1 MHTKSVISIIIPVY
15 NTELFLRE
23 CLDSVINQTFNNI
36 EIICVNDSSPDNSQ
50 TILEE
55 YAKLDDRIIIVNRPN
70 GGRSSAR
77 NSGLKLATGE
87 YILFL
92 DSDDTYRNDTC
103 ELSLNA
109 ILHNN
114 VDMVCFGTDI
124 VGDKWESDDFY
135 YGIRHIGNI
144 ILNDDILTDVNAS
157 VCNKLF
163 KHSLIKKYEIHFPEG
178 LVYEDAAFY
187 FKYTACCEKVFFI
200 RDKLLVYKRGHSSS
214 IMTQTKQGTIKAID
228 HLYIAKDIYDFWLK
242 NEFIASKQT
251 IMTQM
256 FIDFFNFSLRFVP
269 KDDRA
274 KVLTVAK
281 NLLLGMP
288 EIIIPLSKKLFAER
302 FNDLITRLK
311 LDFIETTKLSE
322 CDRELLTNVI
332 INSLINQ
339 YYGLNDLGDSCQRKN
354 LSRVKKLNDYIVA
367 YGIIATLRKIS
378 QKTKVLIR
386 RYI

>member
-1 MHTKSVISIIIPVY
+1 MKPVISIIIPVY

-23 CLDSVINQTFNNI
+23 CLDSVIDQTFSNI

-50 TILEE
+50 TILDD

-70 GGRSSAR
+70 GGRSAAR
-77 NSGLKLATGE
+77 NSGLKIATGE

-109 ILHNN
+109 ILYDN

-124 VGDKWESDDFY
+124 IGDKWKSDDFY
-135 YGIRHIGNI
+135 YGIRHTGNI
-144 ILNDDILTDVNAS
+144 TLNDSILMDVNAS

-163 KHSLIKKYEIHFPEG
+163 KHCLIKKYGIYFPEG
-178 LVYEDAAFY
+178 FVYEDAAFY
-187 FKYTACCEKVFFI
+187 FKYTACCERVFFI
-200 RDKLLVYKRGHSSS
+200 REKLLVYKRGHSSS

-242 NEFIASKQT
+242 NKFITSKQT
-251 IMTQM
+251 IMTQL
-256 FIDFFNFSLRFVP
+256 FIDFFNFSLGFVP

-274 KVLTVAK
+274 KVLTVAN
-281 NLLLGMP
+281 NLLLGMS
-288 EIIIPLSKKLFAER
+288 EIIIPLSQKLFAER

-322 CDRELLTNVI
+322 CDKKLLTHMI

-339 YYGLNDLGDSCQRKN
+339 HYGLNNLSDSCQRKN
-354 LSRVKKLNDYIVA
+354 LSRVKKLNNYIVA
-367 YGIIATLRKIS
+367 YGIIAALRRIS